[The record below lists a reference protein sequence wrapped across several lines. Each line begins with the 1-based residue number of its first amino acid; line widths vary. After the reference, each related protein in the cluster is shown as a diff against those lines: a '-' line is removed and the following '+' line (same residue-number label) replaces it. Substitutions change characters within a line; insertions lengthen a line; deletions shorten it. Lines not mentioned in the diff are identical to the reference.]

1 MKESIKHMFSIRWLK
16 CGLLLLIG
24 GLYNLPTVV
33 PIVEIGVV
41 VVVVVGTLYGVK

>member
-24 GLYNLPTVV
+24 GLYNLPTV
-33 PIVEIGVV
+33 ELDVV
-41 VVVVVGTLYGVK
+41 VVAVVVVGTLHGVK